1 MLHYST
7 IYSIMKVVPNKKEQ
21 KEIIMKK
28 LLVLLLAMLTL
39 AGCSSNSENI
49 DPTPTPTTTPVVTET
64 PSGED
69 EVVEIDAE
77 VAEILTT
84 ILDGVQYGSMQNAIT
99 DENIGTMLFI
109 DPIEGLVG
117 ASADAMI
124 GSQAHSV
131 VLVRVPEGTDVAT
144 VAADIEANVDPRKWI
159 CVEAEKVVVETKD
172 NYILLVMSDAE
183 TTDLIVSNF
192 TAE

>member
-1 MLHYST
+1 
-7 IYSIMKVVPNKKEQ
+7 
-21 KEIIMKK
+21 MKK
-28 LLVLLLAMLTL
+28 LLVLLLATLTL

-69 EVVEIDAE
+69 EVVEVDAE

-84 ILDGVQYGSMQNAIT
+84 ILEGVEYNSMQNAIT

-109 DPIEGLVG
+109 DPIDGLVG

-159 CVEAEKVVVETKD
+159 CVEAEKVAVETKD
-172 NYILLVMSDAE
+172 NYILLVMSDTA